1 MSATVEQ
8 VMRREVITVGPL
20 ESVAKAE
27 ALMRLHRIGGLPV
40 LEDGRLVG
48 IITSRDVRA
57 SHPNRLVA
65 DAMTRNP
72 ITVPPEL
79 SLWEAKEILEKYRIE
94 RLPVVEGERLVGI
107 VTKAALY
114 AELGKHLDSLTGL
127 SRSEYLLERAGVLLS
142 QGQEIAVLFFDLDD
156 FGQVNKVYGH
166 AVGDEVISRT
176 GRLLDRLM
184 PAEACLCRYGGDEF
198 AAVLAAD
205 LEQACELA
213 GRVVAAVRETPWPLG
228 LGISLSVGIAGG
240 RRRAVRTDRNWRAG
254 VKELLNLASLAC
266 TRAKR
271 QKSGVAVADALQL
284 AEGWV

>member
-1 MSATVEQ
+1 MTATVQE

-27 ALMRLHRIGGLPV
+27 ALMRSHRIGGLPV
-40 LEDGRLVG
+40 VEEGRLIG

-57 SHPNRLVA
+57 SHPNRLVV
-65 DAMTRNP
+65 DAMTSDP
-72 ITVPPEL
+72 LTVSPHT
-79 SLWEAKEILEKYRIE
+79 SLWEAKELLERSRIE

-166 AVGDEVISRT
+166 AVGDEVICRT

-198 AAVLAAD
+198 AAVLAAG

-213 GRVVAAVRETPWPLG
+213 GRVVAAVRETSWPLG

-240 RRRAVRTDRNWRAG
+240 RRRAVRPDGNWRAG

>member
-1 MSATVEQ
+1 MTATVQE

-27 ALMRLHRIGGLPV
+27 ALMRSHRIGGLPV
-40 LEDGRLVG
+40 VEEGRLIG

-57 SHPNRLVA
+57 SHPNRLVV
-65 DAMTRNP
+65 DAMTSDP
-72 ITVPPEL
+72 LTVSPHT
-79 SLWEAKEILEKYRIE
+79 SLWEAKELLERNRIE

-166 AVGDEVISRT
+166 AVGDEVICRT

-198 AAVLAAD
+198 AAVLAAG

-213 GRVVAAVRETPWPLG
+213 GRVVAAVRETSWPLG

-240 RRRAVRTDRNWRAG
+240 RRRAVRPDGNWRAG